1 MMHMCQQASTRQLH
15 SCCARS
21 AASDTHCKGTVT
33 VTSAGA
39 VKKPSVPYH
48 PNAARSRLNNH
59 QKRLPPPFSST
70 LSLGKAKVKAV
81 SHDPM
86 PYMTTA
92 KFAQR
97 HVKKPMHTRVGYTN
111 DGIVSDLT
119 RRAKKGYMD

>member
-1 MMHMCQQASTRQLH
+1 MFCSAAASTH
-15 SCCARS
+15 S
-21 AASDTHCKGTVT
+21 KGTVT

-39 VKKPSVPYH
+39 RKKPSVPYH
-48 PNAARSRLNNH
+48 PNAARNRIDNR

-70 LSLGKAKVKAV
+70 LDLSHAKVGAV

-119 RRAKKGYMD
+119 QRAKKGYMD